1 MLDVEDVLVPD
12 CEDEEHGK
20 DGAADEG
27 HVPGEDGGQGRHE
40 DVHVVGGGLV
50 GAGQSHHQLVFE
62 FVKMSAMVRNIELK
76 FLLCGCLT

>member
-1 MLDVEDVLVPD
+1 MFHVEDVLVPD
-12 CEDEEHGK
+12 SEDEEDGE

-50 GAGQSHHQLVFE
+50 GAGQSHHQLVLQLVEVSVVTFN
-62 FVKMSAMVRNIELK
+62 VTR
-76 FLLCGCLT
+76 

>member
-1 MLDVEDVLVPD
+1 MFHVEDVLVPD
-12 CEDEEHGK
+12 SEDEEDGE

-50 GAGQSHHQLVFE
+50 GAGQSHH
-62 FVKMSAMVRNIELK
+62 
-76 FLLCGCLT
+76 